1 MSHIE
6 RLTKN
11 PAENNHHIRGVII
24 FEPVKL
30 EGNFVQINPQSIPFS
45 QINGNW
51 RMTVSDWTK
60 RGATLSQKNACK
72 EYGLSEDQILIAVRD
87 GKLQYRQN
95 YAHGNPYLKLLRSEV
110 ESLAK
115 ALNGVEGAKKQALK
129 NKLQKIDSEIRSL
142 KRKVTALEKE
152 KTELTRKKT

>member
-1 MSHIE
+1 
-6 RLTKN
+6 
-11 PAENNHHIRGVII
+11 
-24 FEPVKL
+24 
-30 EGNFVQINPQSIPFS
+30 
-45 QINGNW
+45 
-51 RMTVSDWTK
+51 MTVSDWTK

-129 NKLQKIDSEIRSL
+129 SKLQKIDSEIRSL
-142 KRKVTALEKE
+142 KRRVTALEKE
-152 KTELTRKKT
+152 KTELTNKKT